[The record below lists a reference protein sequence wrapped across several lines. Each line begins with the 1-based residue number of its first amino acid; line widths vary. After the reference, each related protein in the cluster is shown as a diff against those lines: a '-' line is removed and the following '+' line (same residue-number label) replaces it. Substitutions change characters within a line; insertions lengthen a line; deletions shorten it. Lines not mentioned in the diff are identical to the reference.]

1 MGWIVRKATGNTP
14 TISTNVII
22 PDFEWQHI
30 TMTWNGLLG
39 GPNSKLYLNGSQ
51 VGNVTRNSGSG
62 DVVSDVGNLFT
73 IGNRPQNDSSFFKG
87 WMDDFR
93 IWERVITPNEV
104 QQLYNGVPDE
114 NVTISGVVTDSTT
127 VPGSVIMW
135 VFDEDGNK
143 LAEQILPNG
152 PGAYSFSLVRG
163 HSYDVKA
170 FGDGNGNGS
179 LDPGIGEPYAHWG
192 SWNGNGFDL
201 LPVDG
206 NKTGI
211 DISLSWEPDSDNDGF
226 SLWQETMAGTSDN
239 NSSSQPGLNFGL
251 VGWWPFDGN
260 ASDMSG
266 NENHGVVNGATL
278 GADRFGQAGMAYN
291 FDGVDDFIVVSDSN
305 KFDFENRGFSISSW
319 VKKFSQVNSNVG
331 MVLSQWNTGA
341 SPGTNQWLLS
351 SSTSGEIGKPN
362 FSYEVANQTFKSTS
376 SSVMGLNEWVYLVG
390 VRESTH
396 TKLFM
401 NGSLVSQNVGSSGS
415 INETGRDLY
424 FGKYRDS
431 NSIFSN
437 ISIDE
442 TRIYNRALSASEVQ
456 SLYQLESTPPDL
468 NASVS
473 GSVNYNGEINAP
485 AIV

>member
-1 MGWIVRKATGNTP
+1 MIFP
-14 TISTNVII
+14 
-22 PDFEWQHI
+22 
-30 TMTWNGLLG
+30 
-39 GPNSKLYLNGSQ
+39 
-51 VGNVTRNSGSG
+51 
-62 DVVSDVGNLFT
+62 
-73 IGNRPQNDSSFFKG
+73 
-87 WMDDFR
+87 
-93 IWERVITPNEV
+93 
-104 QQLYNGVPDE
+104 
-114 NVTISGVVTDSTT
+114 
-127 VPGSVIMW
+127 
-135 VFDEDGNK
+135 
-143 LAEQILPNG
+143 
-152 PGAYSFSLVRG
+152 
-163 HSYDVKA
+163 
-170 FGDGNGNGS
+170 
-179 LDPGIGEPYAHWG
+179 
-192 SWNGNGFDL
+192 
-201 LPVDG
+201 
-206 NKTGI
+206 
-211 DISLSWEPDSDNDGF
+211 SWEPDSDNDGF

-266 NENHGVVNGATL
+266 NENHGTVNGATL

-341 SPGTNQWLLS
+341 SPGSNQWVLS
-351 SSTSGEIGKPN
+351 SSTSGEIGKPT
-362 FSYEVANQTFKSTS
+362 FRMEVANQTFKSTS
-376 SSVMGLNEWVYLVG
+376 SSVMGLNEWIHLVG

-424 FGKYRDS
+424 FGKYKDS

-442 TRIYNRALSASEVQ
+442 TRIYNRALSTSEVQ

-485 AIV
+485 AIVWALEANGTKVAEQILPTGSGSYSLTVQKGRAYDIKVFIDGTGDGYPQAYEVWKHIGDWNSSLVGYNPIHVDVNLSGIDFNLVDNDHDGDGFTNWQEHLAERI